1 MFIMLLFGY
10 KQSLIFTTDCLTA
23 TLMDCMWTNTMKD
36 MNKLLVNKEEHLNK
50 ENFSVQKKINVL
62 EKKIEAVEKQ
72 IKEEEIKK
80 NHEQAKEEK
89 KKPNTKAP
97 PPAKKKAIDVSNPL
111 EKEKVELTADL
122 EKSKENSV
130 KYMEKL
136 TKLRTYKEK
145 FAGFVGNN
153 NVLLEL
159 VDKLGER
166 KFVKGKLDTKAN
178 TFLTDKGSYYLAM
191 VIEKPEEE
199 SVLELVNIDGYCL
212 RTLEEDEKAVEEDLN
227 VLEKNKKDTKKKGGK
242 K

>member
-23 TLMDCMWTNTMKD
+23 TLMDCMWANTMKD
-36 MNKLLVNKEEHLNK
+36 MNKLLANKEEHLNK
-50 ENFSVQKKINVL
+50 ENFSVQKKITVL
-62 EKKIEAVEKQ
+62 EKKIEAIEKQ
-72 IKEEEIKK
+72 IKEEEMKK
-80 NHEQAKEEK
+80 NQELAKDDK
-89 KKPNTKAP
+89 KKPNAKAP
-97 PPAKKKAIDVSNPL
+97 PPAKKKAIDASNPL
-111 EKEKVELTADL
+111 EKEKAELTAEL
-122 EKSKENSV
+122 EKSKENST
-130 KYMEKL
+130 KYIEKL

-145 FAGFVGNN
+145 FTGLAGNN

-159 VDKLGER
+159 VDKQGER

-178 TFLTDKGSYYLAM
+178 SFLTDKGSYYLAI

-199 SVLELVNIDGYCL
+199 SVLELLNIDGYCL
-212 RTLEEDEKAVEEDLN
+212 RTLEEDEKAVDEEQN